1 MNQLDVGNLTRNRS
15 PVDDRTLRAVCG
27 NFVTGVTVVTT
38 SFEGNPVGVTINS
51 FTSVSLS
58 PPLILFCIHQE
69 STVQAALRRS
79 GVFAVTILAEDQAE
93 LCHSFAKQATA
104 RIADV
109 MARPA
114 LTGAPVL
121 LGGLAYLDCRVV
133 SQHPGGDHWIVVGE
147 VLDTG
152 LLRDGKPLT
161 FFRNAH
167 PRLEPSS

>member
-1 MNQLDVGNLTRNRS
+1 MNQLDVGNTTQNRS
-15 PVDDRTLRAVCG
+15 PIDDGTMRAVCG

-38 SFEGNPVGVTINS
+38 SLDGNPVGVTINS
-51 FTSVSLS
+51 FTSVSLT
-58 PPLILFCIHQE
+58 PPLILFCIHQA
-69 STVQAALRRS
+69 STIRSALRRS

-93 LCHSFAKQATA
+93 LCRNFAKQTTA
-104 RIADV
+104 RITDV
-109 MARPA
+109 MARPGR
-114 LTGAPVL
+114 TGAPIL

-152 LLRDGKPLT
+152 LLRDDRPLT

-167 PRLEPSS
+167 PRLEPLS